1 MTNLAAQAAA
11 VSAIILLVVYLFGVT
26 FGVFGSVVFGSIRES
41 RGMSLLEQAPDP
53 VTAGVRVLLGLF
65 TRDDG
70 YLRSL
75 PPRSR
80 RPAGGPHGDG
90 SAGSH
95 GQGLDR

>member
-1 MTNLAAQAAA
+1 MTNLAAQASA
-11 VSAIILLVVYLFGVT
+11 VSAIILLVVYLSGVT

-41 RGMSLLEQAPDP
+41 HGMTLLEQAPDP

-75 PPRSR
+75 PPGGR
-80 RPAGGPHGDG
+80 RTARRPHGDA

-95 GQGLDR
+95 GQGPDR